1 MNAKQVGAGGYPINR
16 RKVFGT
22 RAAGTPKVLG
32 SIKAMTFDIQGTV
45 VDYYQLFARISAA
58 LVIQMLFL

>member
-1 MNAKQVGAGGYPINR
+1 LRSGEA
-16 RKVFGT
+16 

>member
-32 SIKAMTFDIQGTV
+32 SIKAMTFDIQGEV
-45 VDYYQLFARISAA
+45 AKKQRLFTRA
-58 LVIQMLFL
+58 